1 VFISSLSFRFLYGE
15 TVNIFHFIPILDLI
29 KTRRNKAIVT
39 KLMKRDPPAD
49 SNEVEEINIKV
60 SQKELF
66 YCIKHLFCST
76 YNCNSTSE
84 YKPKEFTISFQRH

>member
-1 VFISSLSFRFLYGE
+1 
-15 TVNIFHFIPILDLI
+15 
-29 KTRRNKAIVT
+29 
-39 KLMKRDPPAD
+39 MKRDPPAD